1 MSFQIFAILIE
12 TVCGI
17 LAFLPF
23 LLLWQF
29 STQKEQSGKHRLCV
43 FVFAAY
49 LIAVF
54 SVTGMPA
61 FNTLN
66 PDLNI
71 NCIPFASFSEAP
83 LQYLLNFLLFWPA
96 GFLLPALWLCFRRAK
111 RTVLVGF
118 GLSLWIELWQLLTFR
133 TTDIDDLIVNTAGTA
148 FGFALWYFSLRHIQ
162 APAICTEKNEAY
174 SELFFLFFGVSF
186 VMFFPQPLLSGWIW
200 EHIL

>member
-1 MSFQIFAILIE
+1 MSFQIFALLIE

-17 LAFLPF
+17 IAFLPF

-29 STQKEQSGKHRLCV
+29 SASKEQSGKHRVCA

-61 FNTLN
+61 FNTLH

-71 NCIPFASFSEAP
+71 NFIPFASFSEAP

-96 GFLLPALWLCFRRAK
+96 GFLLPALWPCFRRAK
-111 RTVLVGF
+111 RTILFGF

-133 TTDIDDLIVNTAGTA
+133 TTDMDDLIVNTAGAA
-148 FGFALWYFSLRHIQ
+148 FGFILWYFSLRHVQ
-162 APAICTEKNEAY
+162 APGICTEKNEAY

-186 VMFFPQPLLSGWIW
+186 VMFFPQPLLSGWVW